1 MTIVNL
7 FRGVWIIKKETDKRT
22 RGQGIITIN
31 VKQDKKKRQ
40 IQVWTIRYT
49 VYIWLINVRKQNHT
63 DRF

>member
-31 VKQDKKKRQ
+31 VKQDKEKNDKFKFGQ
-40 IQVWTIRYT
+40 SGTQFIYG
-49 VYIWLINVRKQNHT
+49 
-63 DRF
+63 